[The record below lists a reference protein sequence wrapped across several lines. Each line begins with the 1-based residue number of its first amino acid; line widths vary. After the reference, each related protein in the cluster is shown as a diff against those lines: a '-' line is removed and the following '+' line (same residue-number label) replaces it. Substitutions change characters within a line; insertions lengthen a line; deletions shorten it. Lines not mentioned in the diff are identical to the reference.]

1 VSERSWRTTLP
12 NGSGR
17 YVIFGSVIL
26 LSAISPAVPGKITP
40 DPAWWLAAWG
50 FLVLLVLSGYL
61 ATRLPPRN
69 WLTTVTPLLLFPAIW
84 CLRCADGNSA
94 SGFTP
99 LIFLP
104 VLWCALY
111 GRQRDVILS
120 IVFGGLTLFLPMFVV
135 GAPQYPAAAWRGS
148 VLLMIVIGA
157 IGPLIYTLVETA
169 RRANRALSRSEVEFR
184 AAFEDAPVGMAITG
198 IRGGEA
204 YRFVRVNRALC
215 AMFGRSA
222 EELTGVPVVELTH
235 PDDVELTNFRF
246 SIATEPDA
254 PRRIQKRYQHK
265 SGRPVWVSITY
276 SVVHD
281 DHGEPTH
288 LISQIEDISAS
299 LESAKALLEAFETDL
314 AATERMNRLGKLRAE
329 MASTVS
335 HELRTP
341 LTSAA
346 GYVELL
352 VEGDAGPLT
361 AEQRMMLDTISR
373 SLTRLNG
380 IVDDVLDMA
389 TDDAAKARS
398 EDLVADLGAVL
409 RAALETLS
417 LQAATHG
424 VDLVVRDD
432 LDGAQVSADPGRIER
447 VLVNLLTNAVKFTE
461 DDGVITVTASRTT
474 DSATIAI
481 ADNGIGIAPEDQER
495 IFQRFYRGNNGAE
508 PKASGTGLGLAI
520 VSAITSQYG
529 GTISVDSDLGKGS
542 TFTLTLP
549 LLHRT

>member
-1 VSERSWRTTLP
+1 LP
-12 NGSGR
+12 NGTGR
-17 YVIFGSVIL
+17 YAIFGSVIL
-26 LSAISPAVPGKITP
+26 LSAISPAVPGTITP
-40 DPAWWLAAWG
+40 NAAWWLAAWG

-84 CLRCADGNSA
+84 CLRCSDGNSA

-104 VLWCALY
+104 VVWCALY

-120 IVFGGLTLFLPMFVV
+120 IVFGGLTLFLPMFIV
-135 GAPQYPAAAWRGS
+135 GPPQYPRAVWRGS
-148 VLLMIVIGA
+148 VLLMIVIAA

-184 AAFEDAPVGMAITG
+184 AAFEDAPVGMALTG

-204 YRFVRVNRALC
+204 YRFLRVNRALST
-215 AMFGRSA
+215 MFGRSA
-222 EELTGVPVVELTH
+222 DELTSVPVVELTH
-235 PDDVELTNFRF
+235 PDDVELTNYRF
-246 SIATEPDA
+246 SIATEPEA

-265 SGRPVWVSITY
+265 SGRPIWVSITY

-281 DHGEPTH
+281 DHGAPTH
-288 LISQIEDISAS
+288 LISQIEDITAR
-299 LESAKALLEAFETDL
+299 LESDRALLEAFETDL
-314 AATERMNRLGKLRAE
+314 AATERMNRLDKLRAE

-352 VEGDAGPLT
+352 LESDAGPLT
-361 AEQRMMLDTISR
+361 PEQRMMLDTIAR

-389 TDDAAKARS
+389 SQQASKQPA
-398 EDLVADLGAVL
+398 EDLIADLGGVL
-409 RAALETLS
+409 HAALDTLS

-424 VDLVVRDD
+424 LDLVVRDD
-432 LDGAQVSADPGRIER
+432 LDGAQITADPGRIER

-461 DDGVITVTASRTT
+461 NDGVITVTASRNA

-481 ADNGIGIAPEDQER
+481 ADNGIGIAPDDQDR
-495 IFQRFYRGNNGAE
+495 IFQRFYRADNGAE
-508 PKASGTGLGLAI
+508 QKASGTGLGLAI
-520 VSAITSQYG
+520 VQAITSQYG

-549 LLHRT
+549 LRHRT